1 MNTKLITAGALS
13 GLVFA
18 SGFAGLVS
26 AQSAA
31 EATGLTEEQI
41 IEIALTE
48 IPGEVLEIEQD
59 REDGVEV
66 YEVEIM
72 DEAGDEFE
80 LILAAETGE
89 ILEVEEDDHDG
100 RRGGKDCDDDR
111 DDDNDD
117 DGAETEDA

>member
-59 REDGVEV
+59 REDGVEG

-80 LILAAETGE
+80 LLLAADTGE

-111 DDDNDD
+111 DDDNAD
-117 DGAETEDA
+117 DGAEPEDA